1 MIYEDRPVTF
11 NVFCWSNERL
21 FSSNLGIVDVSKE
34 KRQRI
39 VWVVKEVLF
48 SRICMHSWGLSS
60 KLEQAT
66 LRRSS
71 LVVFQY
77 WNAFSVVFYVVFSHH
92 PSGMT
97 VGMTSGMIVER
108 EEETTRSVAQWLRLK
123 RGGYMLLL

>member
-1 MIYEDRPVTF
+1 MVYEDRPVSF
-11 NVFCWSNERL
+11 FVFCWSNERL

-48 SRICMHSWGLSS
+48 SRICMRSWGLSS

-71 LVVFQY
+71 LVV
-77 WNAFSVVFYVVFSHH
+77 
-92 PSGMT
+92 
-97 VGMTSGMIVER
+97 
-108 EEETTRSVAQWLRLK
+108 L
-123 RGGYMLLL
+123 